1 MEIAAP
7 MKIAAPAVIQA
18 FAVMGVGCGGKP
30 FPTVGNH
37 FPPWEKLATAAAFM
51 GGVTPPLELLLLGGV
66 DPPMGGKCYCCC
78 RGVAI

>member
-1 MEIAAP
+1 MIPPPVTAALLL
-7 MKIAAPAVIQA
+7 
-18 FAVMGVGCGGKP
+18 GY
-30 FPTVGNH
+30 TH
-37 FPPWEKLATAAAFM
+37 PWAKLATVAAFM